1 MLIDQWKGLKN
12 WPQEKLLFLGLSII
26 TLGSLWLGTAIYWYF
41 LPILPAFLL
50 VAYLTV
56 VDFRKIFLLLM
67 ICIPLSTEVVL
78 PNGFGTDLP
87 TEPLIVGLLLVGFL
101 FSLKN
106 GGQIDKSFLL
116 HPISIAL
123 MLHLSWIIITTL
135 VSGNVFISLKYML
148 AKIWFVGVFFYF
160 AGYLI
165 KTPKDYFQLFWCV
178 FWPLFATVFIILI
191 RHSAFGFT
199 FKDVN
204 FVLSPFYRNHVAYA
218 GIIALFF
225 PLLWF
230 ARDEFRAYSIF
241 WWGMLGLAALLIV
254 AIYFSYT
261 RAAYASII
269 MAAGAYVVIR
279 LRLMRPVL
287 IAAMVVIM
295 GGAAFIST
303 SNRYLDFAPDFNK
316 TISHESFDNLLE
328 ATYKM
333 EDISTMERVYR
344 WVAAIQMVPVHPWM
358 GFGPG
363 TFTRFYRPYT
373 VNSFRTYV
381 SDNEEQS
388 GVHCYYLMTLV
399 EQGILGLG
407 IFLLLSFLVLA
418 KGEMAYH
425 GCTDSRRKRVILSA
439 TLCTVAMDAFLM
451 INDMVETDKMG
462 SFFFICMA
470 IIVNQDLQNKR
481 EKNAKEQAEVKV

>member
-1 MLIDQWKGLKN
+1 MLIDQWKGLKE
-12 WPQEKLLFLGLSII
+12 WPLEKRLFLGLSVF
-26 TLGSLWLGTAIYWYF
+26 TLISIWLGVAQYWYF
-41 LPILPAFLL
+41 LPILPAFML
-50 VAYLTV
+50 VAYWTI

-67 ICIPLSTEVVL
+67 VCIPLSTELVL

-87 TEPLIVGLLLVGFL
+87 TEPLIVGLLFIGIL
-101 FSLKN
+101 FAAKN
-106 GGQIDKSFLL
+106 LGKLDKSFLL
-116 HPISIAL
+116 HPISLAL
-123 MLHLSWIIITTL
+123 LIHLGWIIITTL
-135 VSGNVFISLKYML
+135 VSGNFFISLKYML
-148 AKIWFVGVFFYF
+148 AKIWFIGVFYF
-160 AGYLI
+160 LAGYLI
-165 KTPKDYFQLFWCV
+165 KTPKSYFQVFWCV
-178 FWPLFATVFIILI
+178 FWPLLGTVVIIMI

-218 GIIALFF
+218 GILALFF

-230 ARDEFRAYSIF
+230 ARDEFRRFSFA
-241 WWGMLGLAALLIV
+241 WWGMLAVAALMLI

-279 LRLMRPVL
+279 LRLMRPFLMAAIFVL
-287 IAAMVVIM
+287 M
-295 GGAAFIST
+295 GGAAYIST
-303 SNRYLDFAPDFNK
+303 GNRYLEFAPDFNK
-316 TISHESFDNLLE
+316 TISHENFDNLLE

-344 WVAAIQMVPVHPWM
+344 WVAAVQMVPIHPWM

-373 VNSFRTYV
+373 VSSFRTYV

-399 EQGILGLG
+399 EQGFFGLAF
-407 IFLLLSFLVLA
+407 FLLLSFLVLA
-418 KGEMAYH
+418 KGEIAYH
-425 GCTDSRRKRVILSA
+425 RCTDERGRRVILSA

-470 IIVNQDLQNKR
+470 VIVNQDLKNQQEER
-481 EKNAKEQAEVKV
+481 ERRKTVNA